1 MMPCRTDTFGQF
13 LISRVRKMFSHYLKT
28 ALRNIRKNWVYSI
41 LSICCLAIGTA
52 MFSAFFY
59 GINYEYYKYNRRP
72 LYNRSAIVYEDMPGN
87 DGYNT
92 NRSYVMNGYHMP
104 VSFEMLAKLD
114 IPEIEL
120 ISGNGTRTTDI
131 VIISDSTK
139 VYNEGAI
146 TGLEV
151 CGDFFKFHNLTLL
164 YGDRTPQNDNEIVV
178 TESFLK
184 RIGYNKDISL
194 CTVKASHFNREYCI
208 VNVIRDD
215 VWSRYVDEDIFYN
228 LSEKSITTLINPCS
242 INADVVLKEDVDI
255 NDVNRLLSTSYIHEN
270 SNAVVQLSHT
280 YPKPKNRML
289 SLLTVIVLLVAAIN
303 FFKHTVTLL
312 KQRGRANI
320 IRYSLGAGSGSLSL
334 MMMVEVLLVLACSLA
349 AALYISFYVCSWFN
363 TTQILSSQY
372 FNYKDIAILDIIGT
386 GMVGLA
392 GIAVCFMSV
401 KRQNRLLRQRIAAE
415 RRESK
420 TLKYIVIG
428 LETTIAVF
436 ALAVALYTSINAP
449 KPYNPLP
456 KQERLRTFYVEND
469 EYDNVKEFYDA
480 IRKLPQVDD
489 IIPSDGGWDSYPNY
503 NVMNAGGRSYH
514 FIIPASDK
522 RYFNFF
528 NIPVEWLD
536 PIPPKEGFLIDRK
549 IYDEFIRDGVD
560 PQSLEFPSG
569 SAILGYSNQIHVS
582 GIFDHL
588 ICDDMSG
595 YTDRKNDELT
605 NGRQIIMNR
614 LFRFRDNP
622 DGWSSEFFVKF
633 NRSVSPSKAE
643 SLIRE
648 TWSEMFPLAF
658 GELTVTPMPEYVD
671 EDLKYRV
678 MAFNLGS
685 IICILLVILSV
696 SSSISAE
703 TNMRRKEV
711 ALRKINGAKAR
722 NIMEL
727 FIKPYGIILAV
738 SFVIGNLAAF
748 AFLKND
754 YSGHTDTFLLIAPAS
769 LLAMALIIMVTI
781 FRRIRIIMRTNPAD
795 VIKSE

>member
-1 MMPCRTDTFGQF
+1 
-13 LISRVRKMFSHYLKT
+13 MFSHYLKT

-72 LYNRSAIVYEDMPGN
+72 LYKRSAIVYEDMPGN
-87 DGYNT
+87 DAYNV
-92 NRSYVMNGYHMP
+92 NRSYVKNGYHMP
-104 VSFEMLAKLD
+104 LSFEMMSKLD

-120 ISGNGTRTTDI
+120 VSGEGSLNTDI
-131 VIISDSTK
+131 VTISDSAR
-139 VYNEGAI
+139 VYHDGGI

-151 CGDFFKFHNLTLL
+151 CGDYFKFHNLTLL

-178 TESFLK
+178 SESFLK
-184 RIGYNKDISL
+184 RIGYNKDISQ
-194 CTVKASHFNREYCI
+194 CSVKASHFNREYCI
-208 VNVIRDD
+208 VNVVRDD
-215 VWSRYVDEDIFYN
+215 VWSRYVNKDIFYN
-228 LSEKSITTLINPCS
+228 LSEKSITVLINPYC
-242 INADVVLKEDVDI
+242 IDADVVLKENVDI

-270 SNAVVQLSHT
+270 SKTVVQLSHT

-320 IRYSLGAGSGSLSL
+320 IRYSLGAGNGSLSL
-334 MMMVEVLLVLACSLA
+334 MMIVEVLAVLVCSLA
-349 AALYISFYVCSWFN
+349 VALYISFHVCSWLNATSF
-363 TTQILSSQY
+363 LGSEY
-372 FNYKDIAILDIIGT
+372 FNYKDIAILDIIGI
-386 GMVGLA
+386 GMAGLA
-392 GIAVCFMSV
+392 GIAVCVISV
-401 KRQNRLLRQRIAAE
+401 KRQSRLLRQRIVTE
-415 RRESK
+415 KRENK
-420 TLKYIVIG
+420 VLKHIVIG
-428 LETTIAVF
+428 LETTVAVF
-436 ALAVALYTSINAP
+436 AMAVALYTSLNAP
-449 KPYNPLP
+449 RPYNPLP

-469 EYDNVKEFYDA
+469 EMDNAKGFYDA

-489 IIPSDGGWDSYPNY
+489 IIPSEGGWDSYPNY

-522 RYFNFF
+522 RYFSFF
-528 NIPVEWLD
+528 NIPIEWLD
-536 PIPPKEGFLIDRK
+536 PIPPKEGFFIDRK

-569 SAILGYSNQIHVS
+569 AAIMGTSRQIHVS

-588 ICDDMSG
+588 ICDDTSD
-595 YTDRKNDELT
+595 YTERKNDKLT
-605 NGRQIIMNR
+605 NGHQIIMNR
-614 LFRFRDNP
+614 LFRFRDDP

-633 NRSVSPSKAE
+633 NSSVSPSKAE

-658 GELTVTPMPEYVD
+658 GELQVTPMPEYVD
-671 EDLKYRV
+671 EDLKFRV
-678 MAFNLGS
+678 LAFNLGS

-738 SFVIGNLAAF
+738 AFVIGNLAAL
-748 AFLKND
+748 AFLRND
-754 YSGHTDTFLLIAPAS
+754 YSGYADTFLLIAPAT
-769 LLAMALIIMVTI
+769 LLAMVLIIMFTI